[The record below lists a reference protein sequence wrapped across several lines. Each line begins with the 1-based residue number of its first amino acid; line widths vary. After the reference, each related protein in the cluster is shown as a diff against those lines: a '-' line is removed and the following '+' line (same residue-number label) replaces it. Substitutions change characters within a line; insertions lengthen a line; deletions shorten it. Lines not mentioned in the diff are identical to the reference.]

1 MRNGAA
7 KCTEMRWERAH
18 GLQVQRERNACLHH
32 RCLHQRGAL
41 QSNKVRCLC
50 ANKTIERSQRK
61 IRHIGDRWMWLQL
74 MWLQFEVVRSP
85 VVRSPFVKRHDEGKH
100 NEISKRAATP
110 CRYTAHQVALTKRPF
125 AQPCEN
131 SDSKEKRGFSDPR
144 TPV

>member
-1 MRNGAA
+1 MEPSWVRSTTHTALRSKDAATNEAKLVQQHQTFDNLLTVISNSNGVATSTMLTDTHKTSETLGRESRCAQMRNGAA

-50 ANKTIERSQRK
+50 ANKTIQRSQRK

-74 MWLQFEVVRSP
+74 MWL
-85 VVRSPFVKRHDEGKH
+85 
-100 NEISKRAATP
+100 
-110 CRYTAHQVALTKRPF
+110 
-125 AQPCEN
+125 
-131 SDSKEKRGFSDPR
+131 
-144 TPV
+144 